1 MKRFKD
7 YSTNYLDRLG
17 NLLKQIDFGMLEK
30 IAGEIVRAYQEDRTV
45 YVAGNGGS
53 ASTATHMS
61 CDLSKGTVSPIHR
74 RLRVTSLN
82 DNMAWFSAIANDFA
96 YEDVFVEQLRT
107 ILRKGDVLIAISFR
121 RGLRQTVEGLL
132 QARLKKA
139 YCVGITDSVL
149 SPIARKSDQYFLAS
163 IESVSYGGSY
173 VSPMALLDVII
184 VACAHYRPKRT
195 LRILKEADCE
205 QRTGS
210 RWYGQEK

>member
-17 NLLKQIDFGMLEK
+17 NLLKQIDFGTLEK

-82 DNMAWFSAIANDFA
+82 DNMAWFSAIATLTSHLNRPGSYDRRQSKIPVRC
-96 YEDVFVEQLRT
+96 ELLQLRNFCY
-107 ILRKGDVLIAISFR
+107 INAI
-121 RGLRQTVEGLL
+121 
-132 QARLKKA
+132 
-139 YCVGITDSVL
+139 
-149 SPIARKSDQYFLAS
+149 FLAS
-163 IESVSYGGSY
+163 IRVFTY
-173 VSPMALLDVII
+173 
-184 VACAHYRPKRT
+184 
-195 LRILKEADCE
+195 
-205 QRTGS
+205 
-210 RWYGQEK
+210 W

>member
-107 ILRKGDVLIAISFR
+107 ILRKGDVLIAISASGNSPNVVKATEFA
-121 RGLRQTVEGLL
+121 LSL
-132 QARLKKA
+132 QAR
-139 YCVGITDSVL
+139 T
-149 SPIARKSDQYFLAS
+149 
-163 IESVSYGGSY
+163 IEIGR
-173 VSPMALLDVII
+173 
-184 VACAHYRPKRT
+184 AHV
-195 LRILKEADCE
+195 
-205 QRTGS
+205 
-210 RWYGQEK
+210 